1 MKRRMMKM
9 SSCSKGHVR
18 SDFAIKLKDAGKIS
32 ILEISYCGKCDEV
45 TAPVFKDSTDEK
57 EGK

>member
-1 MKRRMMKM
+1 MKM